1 MPEVQVLPPRS
12 GVRFGSLE
20 LAFGRDT
27 VILADLMTVFLI
39 RDNIGKR
46 PIYFSWSAAGYP
58 DELLNATPYLATEG
72 MVRRLNGAPL
82 APEGGMVLSRSLGF
96 VDLDRTRRLLFGTYN
111 YDAASRAR
119 PRGWVDRPSQT
130 ILSLY
135 DIAYG
140 AAAPLF
146 QQAGDSVAAARAD
159 SISAAVK
166 QSLK

>member
-1 MPEVQVLPPRS
+1 
-12 GVRFGSLE
+12 
-20 LAFGRDT
+20 
-27 VILADLMTVFLI
+27 
-39 RDNIGKR
+39 
-46 PIYFSWSAAGYP
+46 
-58 DELLNATPYLATEG
+58 
-72 MVRRLNGAPL
+72 
-82 APEGGMVLSRSLGF
+82 MVLSRSLGF
-96 VDLDRTRRLLFGTYN
+96 VDLERSRRLLFETYN

-140 AAAPLF
+140 ALAPLF
-146 QQAGDSVAAARAD
+146 RQAGDSVTAARAD